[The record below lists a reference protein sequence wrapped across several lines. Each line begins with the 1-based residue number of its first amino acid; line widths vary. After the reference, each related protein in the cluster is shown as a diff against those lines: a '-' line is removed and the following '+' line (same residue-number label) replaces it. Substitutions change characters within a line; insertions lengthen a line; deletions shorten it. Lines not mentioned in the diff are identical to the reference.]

1 MGKVEHV
8 LRQGRLVSATK
19 NSFSCATRTSP
30 IWGVSSVNDF
40 DGDPEKKANMEES
53 FEGSLRAGAQ
63 LESNGLSAIKCG
75 QAGSDVE
82 AGALETRSCMEGQVQ
97 SVSTVEYKE
106 NVLTKDADLGH
117 LVDDAM
123 SWPRDRG
130 FVEVVQATDIV
141 GMGLV
146 ADELFDTNYSGVI
159 SCNDILED
167 IVKKVPRST
176 ILCIGSKSDAA
187 HNECGQAK
195 GKSSWVDSIEKV
207 LADRAG
213 EYTPA
218 SSAQHTAPGSVINSQ
233 AATSLMQ
240 GEGNVAGAHSN
251 ESYEVTDNGNDK
263 ETLGGVGLHDP
274 HQFHLRSL
282 EKSTE
287 DSEWVA
293 ELAGNQTI
301 EDREAHSLSVYLMR
315 LNKGEWCGSVGHEAE
330 AARSWRGREDIASLL
345 ENVKTKTMAI
355 SMPSAQQ
362 SDREKRE
369 IHPVGQERAAA
380 VTSCDVQDVESISQI
395 CDATKV
401 ECVSQSVAESVGD
414 CCDQATGESC
424 RFRLYE
430 GQGYETVFIK
440 LGKYVHDCVVRGNVG
455 ATVGDYLA
463 ATISLELL
471 HMNSVVLGR
480 GALALAGVKLGSR
493 KHTGVRHQFGIDW
506 NRPCSLAIYESSA
519 GQF

>member
-1 MGKVEHV
+1 M
-8 LRQGRLVSATK
+8 
-19 NSFSCATRTSP
+19 
-30 IWGVSSVNDF
+30 
-40 DGDPEKKANMEES
+40 
-53 FEGSLRAGAQ
+53 
-63 LESNGLSAIKCG
+63 
-75 QAGSDVE
+75 
-82 AGALETRSCMEGQVQ
+82 
-97 SVSTVEYKE
+97 
-106 NVLTKDADLGH
+106 
-117 LVDDAM
+117 
-123 SWPRDRG
+123 
-130 FVEVVQATDIV
+130 
-141 GMGLV
+141 
-146 ADELFDTNYSGVI
+146 
-159 SCNDILED
+159 LED
-167 IVKKVPRST
+167 IVERVPRST

-195 GKSSWVDSIEKV
+195 GKSSWVDYVEKA
-207 LADRAG
+207 LAHGAG

-218 SSAQHTAPGSVINSQ
+218 SSAQHNAPGSVINSQ

-240 GEGNVAGAHSN
+240 GEENVAGAHSN
-251 ESYEVTDNGNDK
+251 ESYEVTENGNGK

-293 ELAGNQTI
+293 ELAGDQTI

-315 LNKGEWCGSVGHEAE
+315 LKKGESCCGSVGHEAE

-345 ENVKTKTMAI
+345 EKVKTKTMAI

-362 SDREKRE
+362 PDREKRE
-369 IHPVGQERAAA
+369 NHPVGKERAAA
-380 VTSCDVQDVESISQI
+380 VTSCDVRDVESISQV

-424 RFRLYE
+424 RFRLNE
-430 GQGYETVFIK
+430 GRGYETVFIK
-440 LGKYVHDCVVRGNVG
+440 LGKYVHECVVRGNVG

-471 HMNSVVLGR
+471 HINSVVLGR
-480 GALALAGVKLGSR
+480 RALALAGVKLGSR

-506 NRPCSLAIYESSA
+506 NRPCSLAIYVSSA